1 MTVLGILGAGK
12 LGTVLARLAV
22 AAGYDVL
29 VAGSGSPDRI
39 RLIVEVLV
47 PGARVATAA
56 EVAAQ
61 ADVVVLALPLGRLP
75 EVPAAALAGTVV
87 VDAMNYWW
95 EADGERPD
103 LADPA
108 VATSELVAA
117 ALPDATVVKAF
128 NHMGYHDLD
137 EGPRPPGTPGRRAVA
152 VAGDDAAAVA
162 RVSALVDDLGFD
174 PVPAGSLAD
183 SVSLQPH
190 AEAFGANEDAATL
203 RALVERFPTTPR
215 GREVAAARSAAGV
228 GSADGTGAVAAAAR
242 AGAAVEV

>member
-1 MTVLGILGAGK
+1 VTTLGILGAGK
-12 LGTVLARLAV
+12 LGTVLARLGV

-29 VAGSGSPDRI
+29 VAGSGDPDRI

-47 PGARVATAA
+47 PGARAVSATEAA
-56 EVAAQ
+56 AGS
-61 ADVVVLALPLGRLP
+61 DLVVLAIPLGKLP
-75 EVPAAALAGTVV
+75 DVPAAALAGKVV

-108 VATSELVAA
+108 VATSALVAD
-117 ALPDATVVKAF
+117 ALPGATVVKAF

-137 EGPRPPGTPGRRAVA
+137 EGPLPAGSPGRRAVA
-152 VAGDDAAAVA
+152 VAGDDPAAVS
-162 RVSALVDDLGFD
+162 RVSALVDALGFD
-174 PVPAGSLAD
+174 AVDAGSLAD

-203 RALVERFPTTPR
+203 RAMVERFPATER
-215 GREVAAARSAAGV
+215 GREVAAARA
-228 GSADGTGAVAAAAR
+228 T
-242 AGAAVEV
+242 AGA

>member
-1 MTVLGILGAGK
+1 VTRGTLGILGAGK
-12 LGTVLARLAV
+12 LGTVLARLGV

-29 VAGSGSPDRI
+29 VAGSGDPDRI

-47 PGARVATAA
+47 PGARAVTAA
-56 EVAAQ
+56 EAAAG
-61 ADVVVLALPLGRLP
+61 ADLVVLAIPLGRLP
-75 EVPAAALAGTVV
+75 AVPAAALAGKVV

-108 VATSELVAA
+108 VATSVLVAD
-117 ALPDATVVKAF
+117 ALPGATVVKAF

-137 EGPRPPGTPGRRAVA
+137 EGPLPAGAPGRRAVA
-152 VAGDDAAAVA
+152 VAGDDPAAVV
-162 RVSALVDDLGFD
+162 RVSRLVDALGFD
-174 PVPAGSLAD
+174 PVDAGPLAA

-203 RALVERFPTTPR
+203 RAMVERFPATDR
-215 GREVAAARSAAGV
+215 GREVAAARA
-228 GSADGTGAVAAAAR
+228 
-242 AGAAVEV
+242 

>member
-1 MTVLGILGAGK
+1 MTTLGILGAGK
-12 LGTVLARLAV
+12 LGTVLARLGV

-29 VAGSGSPDRI
+29 VAGSGDPDRI

-47 PGARVATAA
+47 PGARAVSA
-56 EVAAQ
+56 
-61 ADVVVLALPLGRLP
+61 ADVAERADLVVLAIPLGRLP
-75 EVPAAALAGTVV
+75 DVPAAALAGKVV

-108 VATSELVAA
+108 VATSVLVAD
-117 ALPDATVVKAF
+117 ALPGATVVKAF

-137 EGPRPPGTPGRRAVA
+137 EGPLPAGTPGRRAVA
-152 VAGDDAAAVA
+152 VAGDDPEAVA
-162 RVSALVDDLGFD
+162 RVSALVDALGFD
-174 PVPAGSLAD
+174 AVDAGPLAA

-203 RALVERFPTTPR
+203 RAMVERFPATDR
-215 GREVAAARSAAGV
+215 GREVAAARA
-228 GSADGTGAVAAAAR
+228 
-242 AGAAVEV
+242 

>member
-1 MTVLGILGAGK
+1 MTRGTLGILGAGK
-12 LGTVLARLAV
+12 LGTVLARLGV

-29 VAGSGSPDRI
+29 VAGSGDPERI
-39 RLIVEVLV
+39 RLIVEILV
-47 PGARVATAA
+47 PGARAVSAA
-56 EVAAQ
+56 EVAAG
-61 ADVVVLALPLGRLP
+61 ADLVVLAIPLGRLRD
-75 EVPAAALAGTVV
+75 VPAAALAGTVV

-108 VATSELVAA
+108 VATSVLVAD
-117 ALPDATVVKAF
+117 ALPGATVVKAF

-137 EGPRPPGTPGRRAVA
+137 EGPLPAGAPGRRAVA

-162 RVSALVDDLGFD
+162 RVSELVDALGFD
-174 PVPAGSLAD
+174 PVDAGSLAG

-203 RALVERFPTTPR
+203 RAMVERFPATDR
-215 GREVAAARSAAGV
+215 GREVAAARAM
-228 GSADGTGAVAAAAR
+228 AR
-242 AGAAVEV
+242 A

>member
-1 MTVLGILGAGK
+1 VTTLGILGAGK
-12 LGTVLARLAV
+12 LGTVLARLGV

-29 VAGSGSPDRI
+29 VAGSGDPDRI

-47 PGARVATAA
+47 PGARAVTAA
-56 EVAAQ
+56 EAAAG
-61 ADVVVLALPLGRLP
+61 ADLVVLAIPLGKLP
-75 EVPAAALAGTVV
+75 DVPAAALAGKVV

-108 VATSELVAA
+108 VATSVLVAD
-117 ALPDATVVKAF
+117 ALPGATVVKAF

-137 EGPRPPGTPGRRAVA
+137 EGPLPAGAAGRRAVA
-152 VAGDDAAAVA
+152 VAGDDPAVVS
-162 RVSALVDDLGFD
+162 RVSALVDALGFD
-174 PVPAGSLAD
+174 PVHAGSLAD

-203 RALVERFPTTPR
+203 RAMVERFPATER
-215 GREVAAARSAAGV
+215 GREVS
-228 GSADGTGAVAAAAR
+228 AAR
-242 AGAAVEV
+242 AMAGA

>member
-1 MTVLGILGAGK
+1 VTTLGILGAGK
-12 LGTVLARLAV
+12 LGTVLARLGV

-29 VAGSGSPDRI
+29 VAGSGDPDRI

-47 PGARVATAA
+47 PGARAVDAA
-56 EVAAQ
+56 EVAARS
-61 ADVVVLALPLGRLP
+61 DLVVLAIPLGRLP
-75 EVPAAALAGTVV
+75 DVPAAALAGKVV

-108 VATSELVAA
+108 VATSVLVAD
-117 ALPDATVVKAF
+117 ALPGATVVKAF

-137 EGPRPPGTPGRRAVA
+137 EGPLPAGAAGRRAVA
-152 VAGDDAAAVA
+152 VAGDDRAAVEQ
-162 RVSALVDDLGFD
+162 VSGLVDALGFD
-174 PVPAGSLAD
+174 AVDAGSLAD

-203 RALVERFPTTPR
+203 RAMVDRFPATDR
-215 GREVAAARSAAGV
+215 GREVAAARAMAQ
-228 GSADGTGAVAAAAR
+228 A
-242 AGAAVEV
+242 

>member
-1 MTVLGILGAGK
+1 MTTLGILGAGK
-12 LGTVLARLAV
+12 LGTVLARLGV

-29 VAGSGSPDRI
+29 VAGSGDPERI

-47 PGARVATAA
+47 PGARAVTAA
-56 EVAAQ
+56 EAAAR
-61 ADVVVLALPLGRLP
+61 ADLVVLAIPLGKLP
-75 EVPAAALAGTVV
+75 EVPAAALAGKVV

-108 VATSELVAA
+108 VATSVLVAD
-117 ALPDATVVKAF
+117 ALPGATVVKAF

-137 EGPRPPGTPGRRAVA
+137 EGPLPAGAPGRRAVA
-152 VAGDDAAAVA
+152 VAGDDPAAVA
-162 RVSALVDDLGFD
+162 RVADLVDALGFD
-174 PVPAGSLAD
+174 AVDAGSLAD

-203 RALVERFPTTPR
+203 RGLVERFPATDR
-215 GREVAAARSAAGV
+215 GREVAAARHVSTTAAG
-228 GSADGTGAVAAAAR
+228 
-242 AGAAVEV
+242 